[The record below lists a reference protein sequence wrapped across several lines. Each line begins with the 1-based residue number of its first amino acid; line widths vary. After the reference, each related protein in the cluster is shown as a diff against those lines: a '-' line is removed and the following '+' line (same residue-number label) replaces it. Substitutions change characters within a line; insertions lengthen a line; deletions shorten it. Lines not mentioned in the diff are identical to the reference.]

1 MTRTNNKQYKILGI
15 FIMFIIASFVL
26 YRYGSDIP
34 LINKIPIFAD
44 DQKHEYRPVFDEGG
58 EIDYWTCAMHP
69 SVRLRDPGKCPI
81 CSMDTVA
88 VWKKDNSQ
96 QQPTTQAKTEEIDS
110 TKNGDEMSGM
120 QGHDH
125 STMGVSTKKDNG
137 GVSKSTF
144 TVSPNRQQLI
154 GVKTEPVM
162 IRTLDKE
169 IRTVGMVTL
178 DESKIYNVQTKY
190 TGWIDKVF
198 VDFRWQHVNIGQPLF
213 SIYSPELVTTQ
224 EEYLLALKSKNILSD
239 SQFPDI
245 SSGANSLLEASRRR
259 LELLDVSS
267 SQIKELERTGKVKTN
282 LTVYSPVKG
291 HVAQKNAFENMFVE
305 PNTTIYKIADHSVV
319 WVQVDIYENEISL
332 VKLGQSA
339 VMTLP
344 SYPGEEYIG
353 DVTFIWPHLDPE
365 TRTVKVRLEFPNP
378 DLKFLPE
385 MYANVV
391 LDIPLGER
399 LTVPGSAVLRTG
411 KMDIVFVDKGQG
423 NMEIRRVQLGRRA
436 GGYYEVLRGLS
447 EGEKVVSRANFL
459 IDSESKIQAAAA
471 TWGEDEDDTA
481 DSDDHKP
488 ETIKKLELY
497 PEQGP
502 DKSQNEND
510 NNR

>member
-1 MTRTNNKQYKILGI
+1 MTMTKTNKHKIFGI
-15 FIMFIIASFVL
+15 VIVLIIASFVL
-26 YRYGSDIP
+26 YKYGSSIP
-34 LINKIPIFAD
+34 LINKIPIFTD
-44 DQKHEYRPVFDEGG
+44 DHEHVYRPVLDEQG

-69 SVRLRDPGKCPI
+69 SVRMRDPGKCPI
-81 CSMDTVA
+81 CSMDAVP
-88 VWKKDNSQ
+88 VWKKGNPQ
-96 QQPTTQAKTEEIDS
+96 TEPVTQAKMEDQDS
-110 TKNGDEMSGM
+110 AEDGEDMTGM

-125 STMGVSTKKDNG
+125 STMGGSTKKDNG
-137 GVSKSTF
+137 GESKSTF
-144 TVSPNRQQLI
+144 TVSPYRQQLI

-198 VDFRWQHVNIGQPLF
+198 VDFKWQHVNIGQPLF
-213 SIYSPELVTTQ
+213 SIYSPELVTAQ
-224 EEYLLALKSKNILSD
+224 EEYLLALKSNKILSD
-239 SQFPDI
+239 NQFADI
-245 SSGANSLLEASRRR
+245 SSGADSLLKASRRR
-259 LELLDVSS
+259 LELLGVSQ
-267 SQIKELERTGKVKTN
+267 SQIKELERTGEVKTN
-282 LTVYSPVKG
+282 LIVYSPVKG
-291 HVAQKNAFENMFVE
+291 HVAQKNAFENMHVE
-305 PNTTIYKIADHSVV
+305 PNTVLYKIADHTTA
-319 WVQVDIYENEISL
+319 WVQVDIYENEIAL
-332 VKLGQSA
+332 VKLGEKA
-339 VMTLP
+339 TMTLP

-459 IDSESKIQAAAA
+459 IDSESKIQAAVA